1 MGGILIISEICCSY
15 SNDRNILKI
24 VYCYRVVNK
33 RSQKDFYYSN
43 YLKDG
48 TILMTMIYI
57 MF

>member
-1 MGGILIISEICCSY
+1 MAEIYCTYC
-15 SNDRNILKI
+15 NGRNTLRI
-24 VYCYRVVNK
+24 VYCYKEVNK